1 MDLTSGTIVE
11 LAGARVLVAAIDVG
25 APYDA
30 GTLIGDALSAEAAV
44 VAIPVERLSPAFL
57 DLSTRL
63 AGEVLQKFV
72 NYGRRVAIAGDVGAA
87 VSASQALAD
96 FVRESNRGR
105 HVWFVADLDA
115 LAARL
120 EAGG

>member
-30 GTLIGDALSAEAAV
+30 ATLIGDALSAEAAV